1 MVRVRLYVDNRV
13 IHSGKF
19 ISKIMC
25 ECGAQHLVDV
35 GAYRQQMLFTDIE
48 LPKCECGLSI
58 LSFRY

>member
-1 MVRVRLYVDNRV
+1 MICLRLYVDNRV

-19 ISKIMC
+19 ISKIGC
-25 ECGAQHLVDV
+25 ECGLEHFVDV
-35 GAYRQQMLFTDIE
+35 GAYRQQMLFTGIA